1 MIAHVSGELNRV
13 GPDYVVVDVGG
24 VGYKVHAPLTVIAEM
39 PQPGSPVRLLTYT
52 HVKEDALTLY
62 GFTDE
67 AQQEVFELL
76 IGISGIG
83 PKVALSILSV
93 LPVENLVDA
102 IVREDVPTL
111 HRIPGVGSKTAQ
123 RVVLELKEKASLI
136 ELARKAKPTEPTGA
150 DIAQDVIEG
159 LVVLGYSRSDARSAA
174 EEAAQ
179 TVKDKSDTG
188 AVLRAALNLLT
199 KGK

>member
-1 MIAHVSGELNRV
+1 MIAHLSGELNRI
-13 GPDYVVVDVGG
+13 GPDYVIVDVGG
-24 VGYKVHAPLTVIAEM
+24 VGYKVHVPLNVMMGM

-62 GFTDE
+62 GFSDE

-111 HRIPGVGSKTAQ
+111 HRIPGIGNKTAQ
-123 RVVLELKEKASLI
+123 RVVLELKEKAAML
-136 ELARKAKPTEPTGA
+136 ELARKTEPMETTGA

-159 LVVLGYSRSDARSAA
+159 LVALGYSRADARSAA

-179 TVKDKSDTG
+179 TVEDKSDTG
-188 AVLRAALNLLT
+188 AVFRLALNVLT